1 MSCSNCNNKNCNNST
16 LCGCKDTYL
25 TSPLPCPTP
34 VACPAAQPCGET
46 FNSQCIIYT
55 ADTYLCDQDE
65 VVMQGDSVE
74 TSLQKIVDY
83 FCTRL
88 TNIPVYV
95 VEAGDNIDVT
105 ETTVGVT
112 TTYTVSYTGAVK
124 FVKEFTSSLDGSPVT
139 ILGTELAAC
148 GIITSACNGG
158 ASRSDYVYGIS
169 YLDAGTWHNITN
181 VSTVEV
187 SVVDST
193 GDMTII
199 LAVPSSGDPMTVR
212 ITIIG

>member
-1 MSCSNCNNKNCNNST
+1 MSCSTCKNKNCNNSS

-34 VACPAAQPCGET
+34 APCPAAQPCGET
-46 FNSQCIIYT
+46 FDSQCIIYT
-55 ADTYLCDQDE
+55 AANYACGLDD

-88 TNIPVYV
+88 TEIPVYT
-95 VEAGDNIDVT
+95 VEAGNNIDVT
-105 ETTVGVT
+105 ETTVGIT

-124 FVKEFTSSLDGSPVT
+124 FVKEFTSALDGSSVT

-148 GIITSACNGG
+148 GIPNTSCNNETNRG
-158 ASRSDYVYGIS
+158 DYTYNVS
-169 YLDAGTWHNITN
+169 YLDGGTWYNITN
-181 VSTVEV
+181 VPTVEI
-187 SVVDST
+187 SVVDAT
-193 GDMTII
+193 GDTTII
-199 LAVPSSGDPMTVR
+199 LAAPSSGDPLRVR